1 MQAWHFSS
9 RSCTR
14 LAVRMGSWVPKTLS
28 EALPDAKCSFP
39 VCPGI
44 CCSMDTVIS
53 HSIRTLRNGLSL
65 HFEGGSRSTC
75 LVCFPLY
82 GWQRQQHTLLQIV
95 LAMHGKKALN

>member
-1 MQAWHFSS
+1 MMQDADGQCGGGRKVKVTKDDAKAHAQAWHFSS

-44 CCSMDTVIS
+44 CCIMHPVI
-53 HSIRTLRNGLSL
+53 RNALGL
-65 HFEGGSRSTC
+65 
-75 LVCFPLY
+75 
-82 GWQRQQHTLLQIV
+82 
-95 LAMHGKKALN
+95 